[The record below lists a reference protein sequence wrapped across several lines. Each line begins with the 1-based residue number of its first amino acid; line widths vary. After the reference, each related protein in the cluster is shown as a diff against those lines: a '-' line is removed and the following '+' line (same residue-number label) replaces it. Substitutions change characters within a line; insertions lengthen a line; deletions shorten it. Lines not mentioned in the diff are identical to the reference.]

1 MIIYVWKL
9 RYYFAAEL
17 NSKTSNASRM
27 SPYVIFV
34 IVLTIAY
41 IIYYGYNISKD
52 LYGKKGQPE
61 TTVEEFDVSGM
72 DNEEQPTPVRE
83 TGEGFSLGGIVE
95 EPIQHP
101 EQPQSPEEPTPVKES
116 NRYSDLTEQ
125 MDEAD
130 VTCTG
135 ATEPDDLAVLMAN
148 HDQTLNLFRKNVIKQ
163 TREAF

>member
-1 MIIYVWKL
+1 MLFCSQIKL
-9 RYYFAAEL
+9 
-17 NSKTSNASRM
+17 KTSNASRM

-61 TTVEEFDVSGM
+61 ATVEEFDVSGM
-72 DNEEQPTPVRE
+72 ENEEQPTPVRE

-95 EPIQHP
+95 EPIQQP
-101 EQPQSPEEPTPVKES
+101 VPPQSPEETTPVRES

-125 MDEAD
+125 MDETD
-130 VTCTG
+130 VSCTG
-135 ATEPDDLAVLMAN
+135 ATEPDDLAVMMAN
-148 HDQTLNLFRKNVIKQ
+148 HDQNLNLFRKNDIKQ

>member
-1 MIIYVWKL
+1 
-9 RYYFAAEL
+9 
-17 NSKTSNASRM
+17 M

-61 TTVEEFDVSGM
+61 ATVEEFDVSAM
-72 DNEEQPTPVRE
+72 ENEEQPTPVRE

-95 EPIQHP
+95 EPVHQP
-101 EQPQSPEEPTPVKES
+101 VQPQSPEEPAPKKES
-116 NRYSDLTEQ
+116 NRYSVLTEQ
-125 MDEAD
+125 MDEAE

-135 ATEPDDLAVLMAN
+135 ATEPDELAVMMTN
-148 HDQTLNLFRKNVIKQ
+148 HDQTLNLFRKNDIKQ